1 MIHAFRSPDSLN
13 PLRKGT
19 GDAGG
24 AERLMAGASL
34 PAPSTRRSPA
44 GGDPGL
50 DHIQRIVFAHPDRVL
65 IDVLGRAIMSTLPKA
80 HVECVTTGASL
91 RSSLLA
97 RAADLTVVSVD
108 LPGEDEFAVLG
119 ALRRPAE
126 GRRLL
131 FVTNRSDYQVVQA
144 MRSVGAQGAIDTTAE
159 DIECF
164 CRALRGVARGQTY
177 WSPTLQ
183 RVMQGAGHLIRAL
196 RHLTAKEMYL
206 FAILGD
212 GCSDD
217 VAAAMVNLSEQTVH
231 GYRKRLHRKL
241 GIQHKGALVTR
252 AFLYGLVRV
261 TPDGVVRPGLDL
273 LRARCRMPQRPQ
285 FGHPTASMA

>member
-1 MIHAFRSPDSLN
+1 MIHEFQSLDF
-13 PLRKGT
+13 PISFRKG
-19 GDAGG
+19 ARG
-24 AERLMAGASL
+24 AASAAAGA
-34 PAPSTRRSPA
+34 
-44 GGDPGL
+44 GL
-50 DHIQRIVFAHPDRVL
+50 DHIRRIVFAHPDRVL
-65 IDVLGRAIMSTLPKA
+65 IDVFGQAIATTLPHA
-80 HVECVTTGASL
+80 QLECVTTGASL
-91 RSSLLA
+91 RGSLLA
-97 RAADLTVVSVD
+97 RTADLIVASVD
-108 LPGEDEFAVLG
+108 LPGEDEFSVLG
-119 ALRRPAE
+119 ALRRASD
-126 GRRLL
+126 GQRLL
-131 FVTNRSDYQVVQA
+131 FVTNRSDYQVVHA
-144 MRSVGAQGAIDTTAE
+144 MRLVGARGAVDTTVE

-164 CRALRGVARGQTY
+164 CRALRCVARGQSY
-177 WSPTLQ
+177 WSASLH
-183 RVMQGAGHLIRAL
+183 RVMQGAGPSARAL

-273 LRARCRMPQRPQ
+273 LRARCLKRRVK
-285 FGHPTASMA
+285 PTHSAVAFLA